1 MGLIS
6 SRGRILTPLARHDH
20 APQIYLGR
28 LSSISTSTHVPA
40 ARWMDITL
48 DFNWHIGHKRSSTQ
62 VSAYHFC
69 IGGVGPLTLTTTDW
83 MIEFMGVMIEKA
95 TPTHNKFELRHISM
109 HGLYCKCCREWEMM
123 GSNYLRGS

>member
-69 IGGVGPLTLTTTDW
+69 IGGVGPLTLTTMGW
-83 MIEFMGVMIEKA
+83 MIEFMGIRSSYEWLSGKSDSCAAWMIMPASVVESGK
-95 TPTHNKFELRHISM
+95 
-109 HGLYCKCCREWEMM
+109 
-123 GSNYLRGS
+123 